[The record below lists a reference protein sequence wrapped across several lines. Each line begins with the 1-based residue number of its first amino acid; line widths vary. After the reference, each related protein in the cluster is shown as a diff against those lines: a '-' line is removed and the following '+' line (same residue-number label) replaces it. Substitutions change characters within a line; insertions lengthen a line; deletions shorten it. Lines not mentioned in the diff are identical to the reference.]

1 MCNSTLNGEGIT
13 DTQPML
19 LKTQNEANSIDIAD
33 LKSKN
38 YSFQEFIEQ
47 NKGNDNMHLPGFL
60 LSKWQTPQPP
70 LPGKVPTASAWV
82 WQAIVFPW

>member
-19 LKTQNEANSIDIAD
+19 LKTQNEANSIDTAD

-47 NKGNDNMHLPGFL
+47 NKGNDNM
-60 LSKWQTPQPP
+60 PP
-70 LPGKVPTASAWV
+70 TSFAN
-82 WQAIVFPW
+82 